1 MHLLFYWADSRVK
14 VTCEVKLDNQKNM
27 VEIMDIDKLIYYAT
41 LAPSGHN
48 TQPWKFSVDNNVV
61 RMYPDFDRT
70 LPVVDE
76 DNHALYISLGCALEN
91 LVISAKHEGLKSSVD
106 YFPSD
111 ENEECIRITL
121 NGETNQSEQEL
132 FETIPIRQSNRSMY
146 NQKEIPSADIEQLL
160 QASELNTITI
170 KTFNTKENN
179 VEPIIELVKEACK
192 IQFNDRQ
199 FVEELISWIR
209 FTKKEVQT
217 KKDGLTAKVMGFP
230 YIPRWL
236 GRIILKIFV
245 KPKNEAEK
253 AEKQIRSS
261 SNLFLFI
268 SKRNDKRHWVETGR
282 VFQRTVLT
290 ATSLG
295 IVHAHMNMP
304 CEVESVRKKMSDHL
318 GLNPH
323 ERPMLLI
330 RLGYAAEVARS
341 PRRSPEEVLMN

>member
-1 MHLLFYWADSRVK
+1 MNL
-14 VTCEVKLDNQKNM
+14 NQ
-27 VEIMDIDKLIYYAT
+27 LIYYAT

-48 TQPWKFSVDNNVV
+48 TQPWKFSVDNNKV

-91 LVISAKHEGLKSSVD
+91 LVISAKQKGLKSSVD

-111 ENEECIRITL
+111 ENKECIRITFI
-121 NGETNQSEQEL
+121 GETNESEQEL
-132 FETIPIRQSNRSMY
+132 FEAIPVRQSNRSMY
-146 NQKEIPSADIEQLL
+146 NQQEIPSADIDKLL
-160 QASELNTITI
+160 RSNESKTVTV
-170 KTFNTKENN
+170 KTFNTKENS
-179 VEPIIELVKEACK
+179 VEPITELVKEACK

-209 FTKKEVQT
+209 FTRKEVRI
-217 KKDGLTAKVMGFP
+217 KKDGLTAEVMGFP

-236 GRIILKIFV
+236 GRIILKTFV
-245 KPKNEAEK
+245 KPKSESEK

-261 SNLFLFI
+261 SHLFLFTC
-268 SKRNDKRHWVETGR
+268 KKNDKRHWAETGR
-282 VFQRTVLT
+282 VFQRIVLT
-290 ATSLG
+290 AASLG
-295 IVHAHMNMP
+295 ITHAHLNMP
-304 CEVESVRKKMSDHL
+304 CEVESVRKKMSEHL
-318 GLNPH
+318 GLNPE

-341 PRRSPEEVLMN
+341 PRRSPDEVLMHQVN